1 MIENCSCEFSWSLY
15 LGHYILIIRQSA
27 VFTMTVRIANYQA
40 ISYNHDSDNIAGGD
54 AVSSSNPS
62 VVVKPY
68 HQSNGNGNRN
78 AGHVDSTNNS
88 TPKPSVVFESPAK
101 YHPCTFFLL
110 ALAPAST
117 LLGLALVPVYFDET
131 VSDEDRRSITKGM
144 LWATT
149 VIIIVYSLVLPK
161 RFEVL
166 SDASIRLVTWIP
178 SLAHTFP
185 NATAAYDNPPLH
197 QNLFRPRLKFAT
209 DLNSRVVVRRRN
221 EGWDLLVSLHDA
233 PGFVAAV
240 WKVAGEVESR
250 IGIV

>member
-1 MIENCSCEFSWSLY
+1 
-15 LGHYILIIRQSA
+15 
-27 VFTMTVRIANYQA
+27 MTVRIANYQA

-78 AGHVDSTNNS
+78 AGHVDTTINSTSRPRVVVEGKGSEHDDTTNNS